1 MIKLVDN
8 IDTTVRE
15 YLSNNGLLKKDGSVY
30 KSVTVNNINYTFA
43 GSHYVH
49 NAKNVIHKNNNIIF
63 IKNTINVSKSE
74 LDNGLHSFGDAKLVL
89 DGVSYNNSRFTDG
102 ETKTVV
108 ELSINEKHAEDG
120 FCLIGSKN
128 ITHNDNTNSTID
140 YIVNAMSPTIINQTE
155 HKKMSLGD
163 RAQWLV
169 TRAMI
174 GDICNP

>member
-1 MIKLVDN
+1 MIEQKKIESSIEFKSSTETEINDGFKFILANEKELLIDKNLIIVKNGSLKHTYDN
-8 IDTTVRE
+8 ILHKESFTKIYDRFKECAKKQKTPDVHLCMSTVR
-15 YLSNNGLLKKDGSVY
+15 
-30 KSVTVNNINYTFA
+30 FA
-43 GSHYVH
+43 
-49 NAKNVIHKNNNIIF
+49 
-63 IKNTINVSKSE
+63 
-74 LDNGLHSFGDAKLVL
+74 
-89 DGVSYNNSRFTDG
+89 DG

-108 ELSINEKHAEDG
+108 ELSINEKHVEDG

-140 YIVNAMSPTIINQTE
+140 YIVNEMSPTIINQTE